1 MKLLELK
8 NVSVSYGNHLPK
20 VLQNINLVISRGQCH
35 CVSGPTGSG
44 KSSLLNLLAGVLNHP
59 HDGDIWSNPQLLA
72 GLVTQDPQTQLLR
85 NTVGAEVAFTLEN
98 IGVPAKDML
107 PKVQLALRRVGLH
120 MRLDTKVNT
129 LSLGQKYR
137 LIMASQLVCEPNLL
151 LLDEPWAQLD
161 DKGVSELLAVLHNL
175 IQDGMALVLVE
186 HNPHA
191 FADII
196 QYYWQFEDGGLSEGI
211 YTVNNDLQP
220 HLDLQQSK
228 KVENDQ
234 TKHDVVISAEA
245 FEFRFDGSS
254 ALFTCPQGFTL
265 HAGEI
270 VSLIGD
276 NGSGKT
282 SLLRALAGVL
292 NLRQQL
298 PVTVLERTPKLG
310 IYGSELGF
318 LMQRPSRQLFETN
331 VLAEMQFSLKRF
343 DLPQIRATK
352 MLEELEL
359 TALSN
364 LSPHTLSYGQQH
376 IIALASLACLQPKV
390 LLLDDPLAGMDKYYY
405 SKVWYLLERLQS
417 QGSTILLS
425 SHRSIKHH
433 VVSRQFGLREGQFKE
448 EIIEMGYK
456 NEG

>member
-8 NVSVSYGNHLPK
+8 GVSFSYGRHFPM
-20 VLQNINLVISRGQCH
+20 VLQDVDLTIGSGQCH

-44 KSSLLNLLAGVLNHP
+44 KSSLLNLLAGVLTHQ
-59 HDGDIWSNPQLLA
+59 HDGKIWTKSQLLV
-72 GLVTQDPQTQLLR
+72 GLVTQDPQTQILR

-98 IGVPAKDML
+98 IGVASEDML
-107 PKVQLALRRVGLH
+107 PKVQLALQRVGLH
-120 MRLDTKVNT
+120 MHLDTKVNT

-137 LIMASQLVCEPNLL
+137 LMIASQLVCEPNLL

-161 DKGVSELLAVLHNL
+161 DRGVSELLTVLYHL

-191 FADII
+191 FSDII
-196 QYYWQFEDGGLSEGI
+196 QYYWQVEAGHLSAAND
-211 YTVNNDLQP
+211 VNYHSQP
-220 HLDLQQSK
+220 QLESQQSRLG
-228 KVENDQ
+228 VSTMVDALVCA
-234 TKHDVVISAEA
+234 DA
-245 FEFRFDGSS
+245 FEFSFDGCST
-254 ALFTCPQGFTL
+254 LFTCPQGFEL

-270 VSLIGD
+270 VTLIGD

-282 SLLRALAGVL
+282 SLLKTLAGVL
-292 NLRQQL
+292 SLKPPL
-298 PVTVLERTPKLG
+298 PITVLQRAPKLG
-310 IYGSELGF
+310 VYGSAFGF

-343 DLPQIRATK
+343 NLPESRATQ
-352 MLEELEL
+352 MLDDL
-359 TALSN
+359 ALSSLAR

-376 IIALASLACLQPKV
+376 LIALASLACLQPKV

-405 SKVWYLLERLQS
+405 SKVWYLLERLKS
-417 QGSTILLS
+417 KGSVIFLS

-433 VVSRQFGLREGQFKE
+433 AVSRQLNIRNGLLQE
-448 EIIEMGYK
+448 ESIGMEAKYEI
-456 NEG
+456 

>member
-8 NVSVSYGNHLPK
+8 NVSVSYGSHLPK

-196 QYYWQFEDGGLSEGI
+196 QYYWQFDDGDLSEGI
-211 YTVNNDLQP
+211 YSINSDLRPQ
-220 HLDLQQSK
+220 LGSQQKSCRK
-228 KVENDQ
+228 EEEEFID
-234 TKHDVVISAEA
+234 DVVISAKA
-245 FEFRFDGSS
+245 FEFRFDGNPK
-254 ALFTCPQGFTL
+254 LFTCPQDLTL
-265 HAGEI
+265 YAGEI

-292 NLRQQL
+292 SLKKRL
-298 PVTVLERTPKLG
+298 PLTVLERTPKLG
-310 IYGSELGF
+310 VYGAELGF

-343 DLPQIRATK
+343 DLPQIRATE

-359 TALSN
+359 TTLSN

-376 IIALASLACLQPKV
+376 IIALASLACLQPKL
-390 LLLDDPLAGMDKYYY
+390 LLLDDPLAGMDKFYY

-417 QGSTILLS
+417 QGCTILLS

-433 VVSRQFGLREGQFKE
+433 AISRQFGLREGLLQE
-448 EIIEMGYK
+448 ESI
-456 NEG
+456 